1 MSENLK
7 HKTQK
12 GLIWSLIDNFG
23 SQGVQ
28 FIFAVVVAR
37 MLTPEAYGIV
47 AMPMIFL
54 AISNCFI
61 DSGFAN
67 ALVRKPELKEEDLS
81 TAFYFNIGVGAFF
94 YFLLFL
100 SSPLIADFYNE
111 PILIDLLRVS
121 ALALLFNPLCTVQQ
135 ALLTREIDFK
145 RQTWITLVGTCIS
158 GFVAAIMAYK
168 GFGVWALVFQQVVTY
183 FIRTILLW
191 SITSWIPRSGW
202 SKESFRYLWGYG
214 SKMLAS
220 GLLNE
225 TFKNLSPLIIGKFY
239 TSADL
244 GNYTRALHYSNL
256 PSKNVTSVLQRV
268 TFPVLASIQNDNER
282 LCRNYRKI
290 IRMSAFMIFPLMMFL
305 AGLSKPLIILML
317 TDKWLGCVV
326 YLEILCFTQM
336 WYPIHA
342 INLNLLQVKGRS
354 DLFFKL
360 EVIKK
365 IIGLIAMGISLPLGV
380 LYFVISGIVT
390 SILSLFVNTYY
401 TGKLYD
407 LTFLKQMYDVLPTFA
422 VSFFSWIGIH
432 LFIMMIP
439 NVYIQFFGGFV
450 VGLILFLIGAKLFLR
465 KELYE
470 TSSMLPGKVRNNKFL
485 KCIFE

>member
-1 MSENLK
+1 
-7 HKTQK
+7 
-12 GLIWSLIDNFG
+12 
-23 SQGVQ
+23 
-28 FIFAVVVAR
+28 
-37 MLTPEAYGIV
+37 
-47 AMPMIFL
+47 
-54 AISNCFI
+54 
-61 DSGFAN
+61 
-67 ALVRKPELKEEDLS
+67 
-81 TAFYFNIGVGAFF
+81 
-94 YFLLFL
+94 
-100 SSPLIADFYNE
+100 
-111 PILIDLLRVS
+111 
-121 ALALLFNPLCTVQQ
+121 
-135 ALLTREIDFK
+135 
-145 RQTWITLVGTCIS
+145 
-158 GFVAAIMAYK
+158 
-168 GFGVWALVFQQVVTY
+168 
-183 FIRTILLW
+183 
-191 SITSWIPRSGW
+191 
-202 SKESFRYLWGYG
+202 
-214 SKMLAS
+214 
-220 GLLNE
+220 
-225 TFKNLSPLIIGKFY
+225 
-239 TSADL
+239 
-244 GNYTRALHYSNL
+244 
-256 PSKNVTSVLQRV
+256 
-268 TFPVLASIQNDNER
+268 
-282 LCRNYRKI
+282 
-290 IRMSAFMIFPLMMFL
+290 MIFPLMMFL

-407 LTFLKQMYDVLPTFA
+407 LTFLKQIYDILPTFA